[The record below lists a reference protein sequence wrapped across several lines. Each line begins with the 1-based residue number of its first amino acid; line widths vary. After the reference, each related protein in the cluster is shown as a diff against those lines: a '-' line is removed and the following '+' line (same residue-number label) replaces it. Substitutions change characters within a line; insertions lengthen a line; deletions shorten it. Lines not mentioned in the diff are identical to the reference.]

1 MMLTIEN
8 IAIVHFVIPIY
19 QLLYFT
25 IQLISFKRNN
35 LARKYLGLLLL
46 TITLFLIINTL
57 HFTNN
62 HVLFSWAYS
71 FFTPLLLVI
80 APMFYLYL
88 ASLINGKNLVSLHSK
103 LSLFVLPL
111 LVLLIN
117 LITFGFTPAD
127 QRVSILS
134 VNHTI
139 INHTMG
145 NSYSLLL
152 LFWLAAG
159 FSPLVQVVII
169 AMKTIRLLKYEKQ
182 AKAEQPTQ
190 LAYLQFRWLISISV
204 GLGIFMVSAA
214 IQFMVV
220 SNHTF
225 ASTIVFNL
233 LFLFSGGTAGYFAMK
248 QDELFNNVSLMGSIK
263 ASDGAADYI
272 QPVLNPLANRKLVH
286 EDEAVEII
294 RKIKLHILNEKPYLD
309 KRFTINDLSR
319 QTNVSRNKLTFVINE
334 VMDKNFYSLVND
346 YRVREAMDIMKTHRK
361 LITMDAVSD
370 QAGFQARSTF
380 YVSFKKYT
388 GQTPTEYLAT
398 LIQGKHSV

>member
-1 MMLTIEN
+1 
-8 IAIVHFVIPIY
+8 
-19 QLLYFT
+19 
-25 IQLISFKRNN
+25 
-35 LARKYLGLLLL
+35 
-46 TITLFLIINTL
+46 
-57 HFTNN
+57 
-62 HVLFSWAYS
+62 
-71 FFTPLLLVI
+71 
-80 APMFYLYL
+80 
-88 ASLINGKNLVSLHSK
+88 
-103 LSLFVLPL
+103 
-111 LVLLIN
+111 
-117 LITFGFTPAD
+117 
-127 QRVSILS
+127 
-134 VNHTI
+134 
-139 INHTMG
+139 
-145 NSYSLLL
+145 
-152 LFWLAAG
+152 
-159 FSPLVQVVII
+159 
-169 AMKTIRLLKYEKQ
+169 
-182 AKAEQPTQ
+182 
-190 LAYLQFRWLISISV
+190 
-204 GLGIFMVSAA
+204 
-214 IQFMVV
+214 
-220 SNHTF
+220 
-225 ASTIVFNL
+225 
-233 LFLFSGGTAGYFAMK
+233 MK

-346 YRVREAMDIMKTHRK
+346 YRVREAMDIMKIHRK